1 MKIEERAMRS
11 KMRRRR
17 VKFLQEIGQMC
28 DNCQPVC
35 LLFANGPDFLG
46 KPNNFPESPE
56 SMGWVVGVRIR
67 MHALGKSPST
77 CSSYP
82 YLIMRMILLF
92 LPEDVGCIKL
102 HWWATDGH
110 ES

>member
-17 VKFLQEIGQMC
+17 VTFLQEIGQMC

-102 HWWATDGH
+102 HWWPTDGH
-110 ES
+110 KS